1 MIALRPTSIQH
12 AQEHPETTG
21 CSPMSPNSIALEAP
35 LVASPNQAMRAIH
48 VSRKKLYELIN
59 TGELE
64 SYTEGKSR
72 RITVKSINE
81 YIERRLAAEAT
92 RRGRAASDRNHQ
104 LR

>member
-1 MIALRPTSIQH
+1 MSLPGTS
-12 AQEHPETTG
+12 
-21 CSPMSPNSIALEAP
+21 ALESP
-35 LVASPNQAMRAIH
+35 LVASPNQVMRAIQ

-81 YIERRLAAEAT
+81 YIDRRLAAEVV
-92 RRGRAASDRNHQ
+92 RRGRAASDRNNQ
-104 LR
+104 SRS